1 MEDIITTLNQHWPI
15 FTAVASAIAAA
26 VTWVVSQQFANK
38 EQTNSIKELADGC
51 TQFNKRICG
60 LEANKVEFEKYQM
73 YAKSNRERIEI
84 LERSDRLRAESL
96 GIINTKLASIE
107 TDCKWLRRTMTRD
120 STEWDKQQ

>member
-26 VTWVVSQQFANK
+26 VTWIVSQQFSNK
-38 EQTNSIKELADGC
+38 EQAENIKDLSDGC

-60 LEANKVEFEKYQM
+60 LEANRVEFEKYQE
-73 YAKSNRERIEI
+73 YAKNNRERIEI

-96 GIINTKLASIE
+96 GLINTKLASIE
-107 TDCKWLRRTMTRD
+107 TDCKWLRRTMQQGN
-120 STEWDKQQ
+120 STPE